1 MSKPSSDTSP
11 ETSMPAVDTAPS
23 VRETKS
29 VELKDSQSTIS
40 VANQP
45 DIKVPKAT
53 ISESIEDDSHKP
65 TLARLIAI
73 MVSLSMA
80 SFLAGLDTS
89 ILGSALPAIS
99 NSFDGLSQVAWIS
112 AAYIL
117 TFTSLQPIVSKVSEI
132 FGRLPVL
139 IASLLVFCAGS
150 AVCGAASSVTMLI
163 GGRAMA
169 GVGGCGLVTMV
180 QVIIIDVLPLRERG
194 IYMSFTNLASTAAV
208 AAGPLMGGA
217 ITDHWVWR
225 WCFYLNIPICAVI
238 IVVALISVRT
248 TPVTGTAKEK
258 LERVDFPGAF
268 LLLAGLV
275 LLILGLNWGGKDYS
289 WSSPAVISTLVL
301 GLVLLIAFIGVEK
314 WVAKEPI
321 IHFRL
326 FTSRDTLPILIA
338 QFFLGIGII
347 FTTFY
352 MPIYFTVV
360 RGTTSTIAGLY
371 ILPYLVGMLATGL
384 VMGQVIARFNMYR
397 PFIWVGLAG
406 MTTIAGLFSLITS
419 TTSIAVVL
427 VLMGA
432 FGIFSGM
439 GLMPLMIAIQA
450 ACLPKDAGMAAT
462 LALFLRNIGQIVGI
476 AINGSVLNNQ
486 LVKHLGSIAGEYP
499 EYADTIR
506 SALNNGALAWSDGLP
521 ELAKVAIRE
530 AYAKSLKATYAANAP
545 FVGIAFLLC
554 LLIKHKSLG
563 ARAKSFRKKNKVSPA

>member
-1 MSKPSSDTSP
+1 MSEPIPNTSTTTTAAEPSY
-11 ETSMPAVDTAPS
+11 
-23 VRETKS
+23 VRAAKS
-29 VELKDSQSTIS
+29 VEFKDSQSTITDNIQ
-40 VANQP
+40 VNTK
-45 DIKVPKAT
+45 DLKAT
-53 ISESIEDDSHKP
+53 ITEAVEDDSHKP
-65 TLARLIAI
+65 TLARLVAI
-73 MVSLSMA
+73 MVSLSLA

-139 IASLLVFCAGS
+139 VAALLVFCAGS

-163 GGRAMA
+163 AGRALA
-169 GVGGCGLVTMV
+169 GMGGCGLVTMV

-217 ITDHWVWR
+217 ITDHWLWR
-225 WCFYLNIPICAVI
+225 WCFYLNIPICALI
-238 IVVALISVRT
+238 LVVSILSVRT
-248 TPVTGTAKEK
+248 APAQGTVRDK
-258 LERVDFPGAF
+258 LKRVDLPGAL

-289 WSSPAVISTLVL
+289 WKSPAVIATLVL
-301 GLVLLIAFIGVEK
+301 GPLLLVGFVCVER

-321 IHFRL
+321 IHLRL
-326 FTSRDTLPILIA
+326 FTSHSTLPILVA

-360 RGTTSTIAGLY
+360 RGTSSTIAGVY

-384 VMGQVIARFNMYR
+384 VMGQIIARFNTYR
-397 PFIWVGLAG
+397 PFIWTGLAG
-406 MTTIAGLFSLITS
+406 MTIVSGLFSLIAS
-419 TTSIAVVL
+419 STSIAVVL

-432 FGIFSGM
+432 FGVFSGM

-450 ACLPKDAGMAAT
+450 TCLPKDAGMAAT

-476 AINGSVLNNQ
+476 AINGAVLNNQ
-486 LVKHLGSIAGEYP
+486 LVKHLGKIALEFP
-499 EYADTIR
+499 MYADTVR
-506 SALNNGALAWSDGLP
+506 SALDNGSLAWKSGLP
-521 ELAKVAIRE
+521 EEVKVAIRE

-563 ARAKSFRKKNKVSPA
+563 NRVKSFRKKNKVSPA

>member
-1 MSKPSSDTSP
+1 MSEPIPNTSTTTTAAEPSY
-11 ETSMPAVDTAPS
+11 
-23 VRETKS
+23 VRAAKS
-29 VELKDSQSTIS
+29 VELKDSQSTITDNIQ
-40 VANQP
+40 VNT
-45 DIKVPKAT
+45 KGLKAT
-53 ISESIEDDSHKP
+53 ITEAVEDDSHKP
-65 TLARLIAI
+65 TLARLVAI
-73 MVSLSMA
+73 MVSLSLA

-139 IASLLVFCAGS
+139 VAALLVFCAGS

-163 GGRAMA
+163 AGRALA
-169 GVGGCGLVTMV
+169 GMGGCGLVTMV
-180 QVIIIDVLPLRERG
+180 QVVIIDVLPLRERG

-217 ITDHWVWR
+217 ITDHWLWR
-225 WCFYLNIPICAVI
+225 WCFYLNIPICALI
-238 IVVALISVRT
+238 LVVSILSVRT
-248 TPVTGTAKEK
+248 APAQGTVRDK
-258 LERVDFPGAF
+258 LKRVDLPGAL

-289 WSSPAVISTLVL
+289 WKSPAVITTLVL
-301 GLVLLIAFIGVEK
+301 GPLLLVGFVCVER

-321 IHFRL
+321 IHLRL
-326 FTSRDTLPILIA
+326 FTSHSTLPILVA

-360 RGTTSTIAGLY
+360 RGTSSTIAGVY

-384 VMGQVIARFNMYR
+384 VMGQIIARFNTYR
-397 PFIWVGLAG
+397 PFIWTGLAG
-406 MTTIAGLFSLITS
+406 MTIVSGLFSLITS
-419 TTSIAVVL
+419 STSIAVVL

-432 FGIFSGM
+432 FGVFSGM

-450 ACLPKDAGMAAT
+450 TCLPKDAGMAAT

-476 AINGSVLNNQ
+476 AINGAVLNNQ
-486 LVKHLGSIAGEYP
+486 LVKHLGKIALEFP
-499 EYADTIR
+499 MHADTVR
-506 SALNNGALAWSDGLP
+506 SALDNGSLAWNSGLP
-521 ELAKVAIRE
+521 EDVKVAIRE

-563 ARAKSFRKKNKVSPA
+563 NRAKSFRKKNKVSPA